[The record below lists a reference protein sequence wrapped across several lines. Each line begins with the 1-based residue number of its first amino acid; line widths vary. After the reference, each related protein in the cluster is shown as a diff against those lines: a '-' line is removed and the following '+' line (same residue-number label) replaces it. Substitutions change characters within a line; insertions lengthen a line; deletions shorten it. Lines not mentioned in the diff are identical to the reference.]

1 MSRMP
6 NGSPS
11 PHNLPRLQTNVSLP
25 PRANVEDKLTQIQE
39 YIRIT
44 SSLLNSMQN
53 DDVSVC
59 CLLFSLF
66 FKYIFFKK
74 KKFSRI
80 EKNAKD

>member
-6 NGSPS
+6 NGSPLQAPS

-25 PRANVEDKLTQIQE
+25 PRANVEDKLSQIQE

-53 DDVSVC
+53 DDVSSIFVVYYY
-59 CLLFSLF
+59 F
-66 FKYIFFKK
+66 FKRYFE
-74 KKFSRI
+74 FSRI
-80 EKNAKD
+80 KKSGRD